1 MKKSGKK
8 KESDQPTIS
17 GLINTTKKYET
28 QHPRQISITQS
39 LVSFIAEDL
48 ISLSVVES
56 SGFRLFANS
65 LDPKYQLPSRKHL
78 SQFLIK
84 DQCDM
89 LFVNVKKHL
98 EEVSEISLTIDLWS
112 NCQMKAFTGITGH
125 YIFDWQLHK
134 CVLACRRLKGRHTA
148 ENVYQEYEDTVF
160 RFKVAEKVKHI
171 ITDNASNMKK
181 GFRLPGYEVEKDE
194 TDEDDDE
201 DDDDSNESLLDEGRD
216 VTNLLP
222 IQHHWCFAHTLQL
235 IIKDGF
241 KASGHIGSTISKC
254 SRLVSFVRKSTIASE
269 DLEGKKYC
277 SWQMQHVGTPN

>member
-1 MKKSGKK
+1 M
-8 KESDQPTIS
+8 
-17 GLINTTKKYET
+17 
-28 QHPRQISITQS
+28 
-39 LVSFIAEDL
+39 VSFIAEDL

-148 ENVYQEYEDTVF
+148 ENVYQDTVF

-171 ITDNASNMKK
+171 VTDNASNMKK
-181 GFRLPGYEVEKDE
+181 AFHLPGYEVEKDK